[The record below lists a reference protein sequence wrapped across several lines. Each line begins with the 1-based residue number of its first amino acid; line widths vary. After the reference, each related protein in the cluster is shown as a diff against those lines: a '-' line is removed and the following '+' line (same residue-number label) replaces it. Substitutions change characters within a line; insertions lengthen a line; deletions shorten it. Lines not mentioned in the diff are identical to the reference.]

1 MRCMH
6 EYPLVQSIIKTA
18 SAHALKHMAAR
29 VSSIS
34 LVVGDGSGYVPE
46 SIQMYFDILS
56 KGTICEGAK
65 ILIKRVKPLM
75 KCEGCGREFERS
87 PFSFDCPD
95 CGNLG
100 SPTETGRELYVDE
113 IEIIVDEGE
122 EERHEGNVT
131 VEGHGG
137 GSGGERPAGR
147 GDAKEV

>member
-1 MRCMH
+1 MH
-6 EYPLVQSIIKTA
+6 EYPLVQSILKTA
-18 SAHALKHMAAR
+18 SAHAAEHKATR

-87 PFSFDCPD
+87 PFSFDCPH
-95 CGNLG
+95 CGGLG
-100 SPTETGRELYVDE
+100 SPTEIGKELYVEE
-113 IEIIVDEGE
+113 IEILTDEGDE
-122 EERHEGNVT
+122 KKNEGNAT
-131 VEGHGG
+131 LEGHGG
-137 GSGGERPAGR
+137 GAGGERPPGR
-147 GDAKEV
+147 GDAEEV